1 MFFKET
7 LYILDTNTLSQLF
20 RFYYRNNFPSL
31 WERFDQLVKDGRI
44 LSTREV
50 LRELGDGRKAEL
62 AYAWAD
68 DHEYLFPDPGIEEV
82 QFVSRIFGVSH
93 FQQNLQSK
101 KGKPRKQVA
110 DPFIIAQAKRTAGTV
125 VTEEAKPPNGARIP
139 NICEHFGIS
148 CINLQQLM
156 DREGWI
162 F

>member
-1 MFFKET
+1 MLFGET
-7 LYILDTNTLSQLF
+7 LYIFDTNTLSQLF

-31 WERFDQLVKDGRI
+31 WKKFDQLVLDGRI

-50 LRELGDGRKAEL
+50 MRELGEGKKAEL
-62 AYAWAD
+62 AYQWAL
-68 DHEYLFPDPGIEEV
+68 DHKHVFPDPGIDEV
-82 QFVSRIFGVSH
+82 RFVSRIFGIRH

-110 DPFIIAQAKRTAGTV
+110 DPFVIAQAKRTGGTV
-125 VTEEAKPPNGARIP
+125 VTEESKPPNGARIP
-139 NICEHFGIS
+139 NICEHFEIT

-156 DREGWI
+156 DREGWE

>member
-1 MFFKET
+1 MLFKET

-31 WERFDQLVKDGRI
+31 WKKFDQLVKDGQI

-50 LRELGDGRKAEL
+50 LRELEDGRKAEL
-62 AYAWAD
+62 AYKWAEE
-68 DHEYLFPDPGIEEV
+68 HKYLFPDPGIDEV
-82 QFVSRIFGVSH
+82 QFVSQIFGVRH

-101 KGKPRKQVA
+101 KGKPRKRGA
-110 DPFIIAQAKRTAGTV
+110 DPFIIAQAKRTGGTV
-125 VTEEAKPPNGARIP
+125 VTEEAKPANGARIP
-139 NICEHFGIS
+139 NICEHFEIP

>member
-1 MFFKET
+1 M
-7 LYILDTNTLSQLF
+7 DTNTLSQLF

-31 WERFDQLVKDGRI
+31 WKQFDQLVLDGRI

-50 LRELGDGRKAEL
+50 MRELGEGKKAEL
-62 AYAWAD
+62 AYKWAL
-68 DHEYLFPDPGIEEV
+68 DHKNVFPDPGIDEV
-82 QFVSRIFGVSH
+82 RFVSRIFGIRH

-110 DPFIIAQAKRTAGTV
+110 DPFVIAQAKRTGGTV
-125 VTEEAKPPNGARIP
+125 VTEESKPPNGARIP
-139 NICEHFGIS
+139 NICEHFEVT

-156 DREGWI
+156 DREGWE